1 MIKHGIAALGLGFLA
16 CHAHADGDYASPTN
30 DRIRVSL
37 GAMRTSNSTTLR
49 VDSSS
54 GIPGTVLNGE
64 SQFGLDA
71 SDIEPKFQV
80 MLRAGGRNRLRL
92 DYFTLD
98 RTGNAIVSQPIVF
111 RDAVLQTGD
120 PLQSLLNLRLFT
132 LTYGYSF
139 WHTEKLEI
147 AATAGITSV
156 DISTQAKVQTAA
168 VHINQLQ
175 NVAGPYPTPG
185 IDVTWVA
192 SKRFYLDGRVQY
204 LSVHVSHF
212 DGSLGLAG
220 LDALYRFRPN
230 VSFALGYNYVKANLA
245 STESGN
251 SGLFDISAKGP
262 ELFVRVAF

>member
-1 MIKHGIAALGLGFLA
+1 MIKYGIATLGLVLMAGFA
-16 CHAHADGDYASPTN
+16 QADGDYSSPTH
-30 DRIRVSL
+30 DRIRISL
-37 GAMRTSNSTTLR
+37 GAMRTSNSTTLQ

-54 GIPGTVLNGE
+54 GIPGTVINGE

-71 SDIEPKFQV
+71 SDIEPKFQAMV
-80 MLRAGGRNRLRL
+80 RAGERNRIFF

-98 RTGNAIVSQPIVF
+98 RTGSAIVSQPIVF
-111 RDAVLQTGD
+111 RDSLLQPGD

-147 AATAGITSV
+147 AATVGITAV
-156 DISTQAKVQTAA
+156 DISAQAKVQTAA

-175 NVAGPYPTPG
+175 TAAGPYPTPG
-185 IDVTWVA
+185 VNVTWVA
-192 SKRFYLDGRVQY
+192 SKRFYFEGRAQY
-204 LSVHVSHF
+204 LGVHVNHF
-212 DGSLGLAG
+212 DGSLGFYE

-230 VSFALGYNYVKANLA
+230 VSFAVGYNRVRANLA
-245 STESGN
+245 STETGS

-262 ELFVRVAF
+262 EIFVRAAF